1 MKYLLLLI
9 TLSYFNIGLIL
20 NFHTYDLKNKI
31 FSVITIPILSFYSYK
46 ALKQLIKT
54 SCKPKVSNDSN
65 EIISIEDINSL
76 ELSIP
81 LHEENTEEI
90 VEPIKNPKF
99 FRSTKE
105 EDLIDE
111 FFLYHKSKI
120 DDFEYFLSTSA
131 SSTYSSEEID
141 DIISNLKTT
150 IKIFYDFK
158 DYCYSHGLGGCL
170 YFQDMWEHCHNS
182 QNPCFSYVTQFEDRL
197 DFLIQNYDSEKQALI
212 AHKAW
217 RDFRDNIQSI
227 LLVAIS
233 EHEGILQKDFYNLFD
248 PIYKSY
254 IQKELKLLS
263 DQNLIIREKQGS
275 SYKLFTSSK
284 P

>member
-1 MKYLLLLI
+1 MKYLLILL
-9 TLSYFNIGLIL
+9 TLSYFNIGFIL
-20 NFHTYDLKNKI
+20 HFHTYDFKNKI
-31 FSVITIPILSFYSYK
+31 FSIITIPILSFYSYK

-54 SCKPKVSNDSN
+54 SSKPKISNDYN
-65 EIISIEDINSL
+65 EIIYIEEVDSL
-76 ELSIP
+76 EPSSP
-81 LHEENTEEI
+81 LGEEI
-90 VEPIKNPKF
+90 VGPIKNPKF
-99 FRSTKE
+99 FRSTRE
-105 EDLIDE
+105 ENLKDE

-120 DDFEYFLSTSA
+120 DGFEYFLSNSV

-158 DYCYSHGLGGCL
+158 DYCYSYGLGGCL

-197 DFLIQNYDSEKQALI
+197 NFLIQNYDSEKQALI
-212 AHKAW
+212 EHKVW

-227 LLVAIS
+227 LLTAIS
-233 EHEGILQKDFYNLFD
+233 KHEGILQKDFYNLFN
-248 PIYKSY
+248 PTYKSY
-254 IQKELKLLS
+254 IQKELKLLA